1 MMTERF
7 SPQQPLPVVNL
18 SVTGFAVTAPLIG
31 EPLAGRRVFGVWRFA
46 PFGSAG
52 VMFASAAEVGLGAD
66 RRKDQKS
73 APITQRSNGGA
84 LPYYNGFRLLS
95 LGGFGSLCLLS
106 LCGGLCRS
114 GRSGSGLRSL
124 LHHGLGGIRIVL
136 QREEDDVLGA
146 LLGAHAAALALVV
159 IHTGHAVHNVDGIK
173 LTGALA
179 HAAGNAG
186 SGARPVMATAPLS

>member
-1 MMTERF
+1 MPR
-7 SPQQPLPVVNL
+7 
-18 SVTGFAVTAPLIG
+18 APL
-31 EPLAGRRVFGVWRFA
+31 LAGAVAAGDWGVE
-46 PFGSAG
+46 PP
-52 VMFASAAEVGLGAD
+52 
-66 RRKDQKS
+66 KS

-84 LPYYNGFRLLS
+84 LPYYNGFRLFS
-95 LGGFGSLCLLS
+95 LGGFGSLCFLS

-159 IHTGHAVHNVDGIK
+159 VHTGHAVHNVDGIK
-173 LTGALA
+173 LTGALDMPQA
-179 HAAGNAG
+179 MQEVVQAF
-186 SGARPVMATAPLS
+186 MATGPLS